1 MVEIRLSTY
10 RDDYIDRRKAK
21 QAETTAD
28 QKAITVRHLTDYLD
42 DEQETIDTTEP
53 YEALDA
59 IRDFFETDRITV
71 SGTRLS
77 HIRDFLEYVASHLD
91 STRAQDQLLDIRDK
105 VEKDRWPEEAFES
118 GETEPEFIRT
128 DDVRRACQLASDRG
142 ERAIRF
148 LFETG
153 CRLGEMRAVT
163 VNDIDFEH
171 PEVGAAVSITKKK
184 TEKNTIEAPKTQA
197 GYRTVE
203 LTPKTADLLQNHI
216 EENNL
221 AADDEVFP
229 MSPNTYR
236 NHVEAGFTEAGV
248 CIDPESGETE
258 MTPHWLRHNRNTRI
272 KKEEGSEAA
281 QQYMGHGS
289 QDDKQDAATE
299 MTDHYTH
306 YDPDEVQCIV
316 GTEDWF

>member
-1 MVEIRLSTY
+1 MVEIRLNDY
-10 RDDYIDRRKAK
+10 RDDYIERRKQK
-21 QAETTAD
+21 QSETTAE
-28 QKAITVRHLTDYLD
+28 QKALTVRHLTDYLD

-59 IRDFFETDRITV
+59 IRDFFDSGRITV

-77 HIRDFLEYVASHLD
+77 HIRDFLEYIASHLD

-105 VEKDRWPEEAFES
+105 VEKDRWPKEAFES
-118 GETEPEFIRT
+118 DETEPEFIRT
-128 DDVRRACQLASDRG
+128 DDIRRACQLASDRG
-142 ERAIRF
+142 VRAIRF

-163 VNDIDFEH
+163 VNDIDFDH

-184 TEKNTIEAPKTQA
+184 TEKNTIEPPKTQA

-216 EENNL
+216 KENNL

-236 NHVEAGFTEAGV
+236 NHVEAGFTKAGV